1 MKGTIIAVEVD
12 HGETG
17 KLEQGIK
24 NMAIPDRAVAGSN
37 GSFICAGSNQLRVD
51 IELENGDIFFYDI
64 TELAKHIKDWKRLTE
79 KRINLLQDGLL
90 GEVVDVEFNGDMV
103 RRIHGLEEAIE
114 EV

>member
-12 HGETG
+12 HGENG
-17 KLEQGIK
+17 RLEQGIK
-24 NMAIPDRAVAGSN
+24 YMAIPDHAVAGSN